1 MIATLSGVLAEREA
15 DSVLVQ
21 TDGGV
26 GYAVAVPLGVFER
39 LPARGARCTLFTEL
53 VVREDGWTLYG
64 FDSSNERTIFQRLL
78 SATGLGPR
86 LALAILSTLG
96 PDRAVKSIQGKDVAA
111 LSTVSGIGKKRAEK
125 LIVELSDRFADVAL
139 GPATAPSRPSDAAV
153 RALTVLGYT
162 TMVADEAVR
171 AVLGAGSS
179 DGVEELVRRALQH
192 LTTGRAGGGG
202 SRR

>member
-1 MIATLSGVLAEREA
+1 MIATVSGVLAEREGET
-15 DSVLVQ
+15 VVIQ

-39 LPARGARCTLFTEL
+39 LPARGARCALFTEL

-64 FDSSNERTIFQRLL
+64 FDSPTERAIFQRLL

-96 PDRAVKSIQGKDVAA
+96 PERAVRSIQGKDVAA
-111 LSTVSGIGKKRAEK
+111 LSSVSGIGKKRAEK
-125 LIVELSDRFADVAL
+125 LIVELSDRFADIAVAPAA
-139 GPATAPSRPSDAAV
+139 GPGRSSDEAV

-162 TMVADEAVR
+162 AAVADEAVR
-171 AVLGAGSS
+171 AVLAAGST
-179 DGVEELVRRALQH
+179 DAVETLVRRALQH
-192 LTTGRAGGGG
+192 LTTPRGGR
-202 SRR
+202 RP